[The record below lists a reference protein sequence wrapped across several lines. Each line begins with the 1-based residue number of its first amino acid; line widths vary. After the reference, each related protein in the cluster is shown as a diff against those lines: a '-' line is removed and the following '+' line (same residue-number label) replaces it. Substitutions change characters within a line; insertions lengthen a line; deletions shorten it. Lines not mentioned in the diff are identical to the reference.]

1 MAHPN
6 EELVRNGYAAFLGG
20 DLAALNDLF
29 ADDIVWHAPGRNQLS
44 GDYHGKDEVFGQFAK
59 LFELTGGTF
68 SLDIHA
74 VLADDEHAVV
84 LFRATGDRPDGRQLD
99 DIGAQVFH
107 ISDGKVV
114 EQWLH
119 PGDAY
124 AGDEF
129 WND

>member
-6 EELVRNGYAAFLGG
+6 EEIVRNGYAAFLGG

-29 ADDIVWHAPGRNQLS
+29 DDDIVWHAPGRHPLA
-44 GDYHGKDEVFGQFAK
+44 GDFRGKDEVFGTFAK
-59 LFELTGGTF
+59 LFELTEGTF
-68 SLDIHA
+68 SLEIHD

-84 LFRATGDRPDGRQLD
+84 LTRATGRRPDGRTLD
-99 DIGAQVFH
+99 DASVQVFH
-107 ISDGKVV
+107 MKDGKVT

-119 PGDAY
+119 PGDVY